1 MLANTPKP
9 PYYAVI
15 FSNIKNEE
23 IKGYAETAD
32 RMVELAHQ
40 QPGFLGIESAS
51 SDIAITVSYWESLD
65 AIAAWKANS
74 EHQLAQKQG
83 RQQWYKSFRLRV
95 AKVER
100 AYEM

>member
-9 PYYAVI
+9 PYYAVV
-15 FSNIKNEE
+15 FSNIKNGALE
-23 IKGYAETAD
+23 GYTETAD
-32 RMVELAHQ
+32 RMVELAHE

-51 SDIAITVSYWESLD
+51 SEIAITVSYWESLD

-83 RQQWYKSFRLRV
+83 REQWYKSFRLRV

>member
-15 FSNIKNEE
+15 FSNTKNDALQ
-23 IKGYAETAD
+23 GYAETAQ

-51 SDIAITVSYWESLD
+51 DDIAITVSYWESLE

-74 EHQLAQKQG
+74 EHLLAQKKG
-83 RQQWYKSFRLRV
+83 RQQWYQAFRLRV